1 MLRRSLSLASTCLT
15 NLVIRTIEK
24 ERRNPP
30 EEIFVEKKSAI
41 MNSTV
46 HAFMQRRL
54 EDIKY
59 SHLFRQLTPLNHSIA
74 PWLTLGGRTLL
85 NLSSNNYLGLADHP
99 RLKEAV
105 IAAIRKYGCGAG
117 ASRLIT
123 GTTPLHEQLEQRLA
137 TFKGCEQTL
146 LFSSGYH
153 ANMGVI
159 TSLVKAGDVL
169 LSDELNHASIVDG
182 CRLSRAER
190 RIYPHRNIAVL
201 AQQLEEL
208 EHAGHS
214 NTRLVVTDSI
224 FSMDGDLAPLAEIA
238 ELCERYHSLLMVDE
252 AHATGCFGPDGRGLV
267 AQAGIDADTVISIH
281 TLSKGFGVIGAF
293 VAGSSLLREFLI
305 NTARHFIFT
314 TALPPADVAACL
326 AALDILEEDREIPTR
341 LQRKAAFFRR
351 GLQQRGFSTL
361 GSETHIIP
369 LLIGDE
375 TRALHMAAALREHGL
390 YAVAIRPPTV
400 PPGAAR
406 IRFSVMLSHTDEDL
420 SFALDVVE
428 RVGRNM
434 GMIQ

>member
-1 MLRRSLSLASTCLT
+1 MS
-15 NLVIRTIEK
+15 
-24 ERRNPP
+24 
-30 EEIFVEKKSAI
+30 SA
-41 MNSTV
+41 V
-46 HAFMQRRL
+46 HAFMERRL
-54 EDIKY
+54 EDIRRR
-59 SHLFRQLTPLNHSIA
+59 HLFRQLTPLNHGTA
-74 PWLTLGGRTLL
+74 PWITLGGRTLL

-99 RLKEAV
+99 RLKEAAR
-105 IAAIRKYGCGAG
+105 AALREYGCGAG

-137 TFKGCEQTL
+137 TFKGCEQVL

-159 TSLVKAGDVL
+159 TSLVGVGDVV

-190 RIYPHRNIAVL
+190 RIYPHRDIAVL
-201 AQQLEEL
+201 AHQLEEL
-208 EHAGHS
+208 ECGGHS
-214 NTRLVVTDSI
+214 GTRLVITDSI

-238 ELCERYHSLLMVDE
+238 GLCGRYHALLMVDE
-252 AHATGCFGPDGRGLV
+252 AHATGCFGLAGRGLV
-267 AQAGIDADTVISIH
+267 AQAGIDANTVISVH

-314 TALPPADVAACL
+314 TALPPADIAACL
-326 AALDILEEDREIPTR
+326 AALDILEEDQELPTR
-341 LQRKAAFFRR
+341 LQRKATFFRCS
-351 GLQQRGFSTL
+351 LQQRGFSTL
-361 GSETHIIP
+361 ASETHIIP

-375 TRALHMAAALREHGL
+375 RRALHMAEALREHGL

-406 IRFSVMLSHTDEDL
+406 MRFSVMLSHTDEDL
-420 SFALDVVE
+420 SFALDAVE
-428 RVGRNM
+428 KVGKNM
-434 GMIQ
+434 GLLE